1 MERQIIDK
9 ANEIIKLIEDN
20 KKAVSELEKYAEIGK
35 AFIADAIEYRSA
47 DGKIHVPEPVNFEA
61 WEIRLMIHNKKQRI
75 AALEKQ
81 LEQL

>member
-1 MERQIIDK
+1 MERVIIDK
-9 ANEIIKLIEDN
+9 ANEIIKLIDKN
-20 KKAVSELEKYAEIGK
+20 KNAVLELEKYAESGK
-35 AFIADAIEYRSA
+35 TLYYERDYYMSCTGFVSQ
-47 DGKIHVPEPVNFEA
+47 KPIHFED

>member
-1 MERQIIDK
+1 MQREIIDK
-9 ANEIIKLIEDN
+9 ANEIVKIIESN
-20 KKAVSELEKYAEIGK
+20 KSAVSELEKYAESGK
-35 AFIADAIEYRSA
+35 TLFTQHGHNMWDF
-47 DGKIHVPEPVNFEA
+47 PVSIPFED

>member
-1 MERQIIDK
+1 MER
-9 ANEIIKLIEDN
+9 EIIKEGQRIIERIDAN
-20 KKAVSELEKYAEIGK
+20 KTAISELEKYEDSGK
-35 AFIADAIEYRSA
+35 TLYTDDTQYRGCFENFPIAIF
-47 DGKIHVPEPVNFEA
+47 FED